1 MIDGVFIN
9 FDKEGCS
16 LITFEGGGDWEV
28 LSLAGLLVDANGDIK
43 EGGGYMRPKF
53 RRVVLTVSDFWVIGL

>member
-28 LSLAGLLVDANGDIK
+28 LSLAGLLVVQMGIS
-43 EGGGYMRPKF
+43 
-53 RRVVLTVSDFWVIGL
+53 RREVGV